1 MNNTNSKIIDLSPS
15 ALIELRRLAAEQADA
30 AKSIRIGVKGGGC
43 SGMTYLLD
51 YQETQPN
58 DLLFDYDGLQI
69 AVAPAHAI
77 YLEGVKLDFGT
88 GLNNRGFIFENPNAS
103 ETCGC
108 GTSFAV

>member
-1 MNNTNSKIIDLSPS
+1 MQTTASKLIELSPS
-15 ALIELRRLAAEQADA
+15 ALSELRRLAAEQADA
-30 AKSIRIGVKGGGC
+30 NKLVRIGVKGGGC
-43 SGMTYLLD
+43 SGMTYILD
-51 YQETQPN
+51 HQESQPN
-58 DLLFDYDGLQI
+58 DLILDYDGLQI

>member
-1 MNNTNSKIIDLSPS
+1 MTSTNTKLIDLSPS
-15 ALIELRRLAAEQADA
+15 ALTELRRLSAEQPNA
-30 AKSIRIGVKGGGC
+30 AKTIRIGVKGGGC
-43 SGMTYLLD
+43 SGMTYILD
-51 YQETQPN
+51 YQETQAN
-58 DLLFDYDGLQI
+58 DLIFDYDGLQI

>member
-1 MNNTNSKIIDLSPS
+1 MQTTASKLIELSPS
-15 ALIELRRLAAEQADA
+15 ALSELRRLATEQADA
-30 AKSIRIGVKGGGC
+30 NKLVRIGVKGGGC
-43 SGMTYLLD
+43 SGMTYILD
-51 YQETQPN
+51 YQETQAN
-58 DLLFDYDGLQI
+58 DLIFDYDGLQI